1 MEHNHKKV
9 RFKATITNGN
19 STKKWREKY
28 GTKDL

>member
-19 STKKWREKY
+19 GAKKWREKY